1 MTSPFP
7 IRNLVG
13 KKAVITGGTHGM
25 GLAVGKALLAAGAE
39 VLLTGRNPANVE
51 AARLELADERA
62 RVLISDSADLGAIDQ
77 LAETVREQFGRFDF
91 LHVNAGLSALQPI
104 AEVTEADYDLAFNLN
119 TKGAFFATQRLLPL
133 LVDGGS
139 IVTAQGA
146 EETRYALSA
155 IPLTRGGAIGF
166 QVENAMAA
174 IGAAWA
180 LNIDA
185 TTIRAGLATFV
196 NDAGTAPGRFN
207 VFDYKGATVI
217 ADYGHN
223 PDAIAALTQAV
234 ETMPARRRS
243 VVISGAGDRRDEDI
257 RRQTEI
263 LGDAFDDVLLYQDQ
277 CQRGREDGEV
287 LRLLREGLAGARR
300 ASHVD
305 EIHGEFLAID
315 TALGRL
321 QPGDLCLILI
331 DQVDEALAHIGQRV
345 AEAAAH

>member
-7 IRNLVG
+7 IRNLIG

-139 IVTAQGA
+139 IVFTSSIADESGTAGMGVYSASKAAMRSFAKVLAAELLPRAIRVNVVSPRLHRHPDNGRCRRQRYRTRRVPPHWRRCYPDAPPRDGGRSGERGA
-146 EETRYALSA
+146 VPRLRRHLHHRRAVH
-155 IPLTRGGAIGF
+155 RR
-166 QVENAMAA
+166 
-174 IGAAWA
+174 W
-180 LNIDA
+180 
-185 TTIRAGLATFV
+185 RAGTGPRAV
-196 NDAGTAPGRFN
+196 RPDAGR
-207 VFDYKGATVI
+207 
-217 ADYGHN
+217 AD
-223 PDAIAALTQAV
+223 
-234 ETMPARRRS
+234 S
-243 VVISGAGDRRDEDI
+243 
-257 RRQTEI
+257 
-263 LGDAFDDVLLYQDQ
+263 
-277 CQRGREDGEV
+277 
-287 LRLLREGLAGARR
+287 
-300 ASHVD
+300 
-305 EIHGEFLAID
+305 
-315 TALGRL
+315 
-321 QPGDLCLILI
+321 
-331 DQVDEALAHIGQRV
+331 
-345 AEAAAH
+345 